1 MNSWRKAWWL
11 TLLIIL
17 AGSAGAW
24 LLAGQPAEAFRDGN
38 QHHDEHGDGAA
49 HDDEHGDDEA
59 HHDEQGD
66 DEAHHD
72 EQGDGDAHRDGGG
85 RGHQDGERRTTTIRP
100 EAAAA
105 AGVRTR
111 KAGPASLVQ
120 TVGLTGTVQAD
131 PARLADVRPRYA
143 GIVREVRAHIGQPV
157 RAGDVMAV
165 VESNDSLQ
173 TFDVVAPIDG
183 MVLARDVQV
192 GQVVGDVPLFKL
204 VDLSEVWIQL
214 DVFGRSLAR
223 VRAGQAVAI
232 ETVDGQRVNGVI
244 DWLSPLV
251 AHGSQSVRAR
261 VIAANP
267 DGRLRPGQFVSARAV
282 TERYEV
288 PLAVHH
294 DALQQLDGETVAFV
308 RNGDTYEARPLEL
321 GRRDHE
327 RAEVLEGL
335 SPGEAYVVAN
345 SYLIKADLEKS
356 SAAHNH

>member
-11 TLLIIL
+11 SLLIIV

-24 LLAGQPAEAFRDGN
+24 LLAGQPADAFRDGDE
-38 QHHDEHGDGAA
+38 HHDEHGDET
-49 HDDEHGDDEA
+49 HHDEHGDA
-59 HHDEQGD
+59 HQD
-66 DEAHHD
+66 DH
-72 EQGDGDAHRDGGG
+72 GDGDAHRDGGG
-85 RGHQDGERRTTTIRP
+85 RGHQDGDLRTTTIRP

-105 AGVRTR
+105 AGVRTTE
-111 KAGPASLVQ
+111 AGPASLAQ

-143 GIVREVRAHIGQPV
+143 GIVQEVRANIGQRV

-173 TFDVVAPIDG
+173 TFDVTAPIDG
-183 MVLARDVQV
+183 MVLSRDVQV

-204 VDLSEVWIQL
+204 ADLSEVWIQL

-223 VRAGQAVAI
+223 VRAGQDVAI

-251 AHGSQSVRAR
+251 AHGSQSIRAR
-261 VIAANP
+261 VIAPNP
-267 DGRLRPGQFVSARAV
+267 EGRLRPGQFVSARAV
-282 TERYEV
+282 TERYDV
-288 PLAVHH
+288 PLAVFH

-308 RNGDTYEARPLEL
+308 RTGDTYEARPLEL

-335 SPGEAYVVAN
+335 SPGEEYVVDN

-356 SAAHNH
+356 SAAHSH